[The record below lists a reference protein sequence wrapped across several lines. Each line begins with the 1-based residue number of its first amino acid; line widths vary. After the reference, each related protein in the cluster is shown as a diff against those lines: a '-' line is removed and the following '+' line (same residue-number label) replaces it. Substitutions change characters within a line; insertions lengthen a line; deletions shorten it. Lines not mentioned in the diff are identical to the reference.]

1 MKLFFLLLLIIVP
14 LVMSYIAL
22 RYKPAARLFH
32 LLAILCFYSAATVLA
47 SDVYATNTH
56 MTTFTTEI
64 HHFLLNGWFLIPAAY
79 LGVYIP
85 YVLWMSFLT
94 KKVEFRGS

>member
-1 MKLFFLLLLIIVP
+1 MKIVFLLLLIIVP
-14 LVMSYIAL
+14 LAMTFIAL
-22 RYKPAARLFH
+22 RFRWATRLFH
-32 LLAILCFYSAATVLA
+32 VLAILCFYSAATVIA
-47 SDVYATNTH
+47 SDVYATNAH

-85 YVLWMSFLT
+85 YVLWKSLFT
-94 KKVEFRGS
+94 EKS

>member
-1 MKLFFLLLLIIVP
+1 MKIVFLLLIIIVP
-14 LVMSYIAL
+14 LAMTFIAL
-22 RYKPAARLFH
+22 RTQWAVRLFH
-32 LLAILCFYSAATVLA
+32 LLAILCFYSVATVIA

-64 HHFLLNGWFLIPAAY
+64 HHFLLNRWFLIPASY

-85 YVLWMSFLT
+85 YVLWKSLFS
-94 KKVEFRGS
+94 KKVEL